1 MSEEPNPTKPLHARV
16 LIVDDHPGMATTL
29 ARAVSQIGPELEVIS
44 ANGGRDALDR
54 VKDLPV
60 DLLITDMMM
69 PDMNG
74 MELIEKLYSHPAG
87 RPAFTILMTAYD
99 VPGLKESARRLKV
112 NETIIKPFPPERLR
126 QIVRVAL
133 EGMNQTRAA
142 QPVMVSHQQF
152 KILVADDVSDN
163 VSLLAR
169 YLQSEGFHYITASD
183 GAETLDKT
191 RSEMPDLIL
200 LDVNMPQ
207 KDGFEVIKELR
218 ADPAIEHT
226 PVIILTAARIDQMDI
241 RTGLNVG
248 ADDYIT
254 KPFDRRELLAR
265 IRTKLR
271 AKESEDTIRR
281 RSKEFNI
288 LPEIGREFSARTDL
302 DELAGIILRR
312 TVETLGAGLGHIF
325 ILDSESTL
333 HKSHCVSALS
343 PAFPEEQLPPLSAM
357 LDQIKDARQGL
368 IIPDVH
374 ADLFWRNLPGD
385 SIGSILIVPLLG
397 RLNLIGLLVLIH
409 EKAGYFNTDHQLMLR
424 AIASQAAIALENAQL
439 YGNTA
444 QAGRQ
449 TAVVLQDAA
458 DAVLIF
464 NAESR
469 LGFMN
474 PAGKKLFADH
484 PAKTGQSLLRG
495 QGYDPLI
502 DLLEECRLAAAPQTG
517 QIVWSDGCPYT
528 AQITPLK
535 DGGCTALL
543 YKAAQ
548 SVN

>member
-1 MSEEPNPTKPLHARV
+1 MSEEPNPTKPLHARI

-74 MELIEKLYSHPAG
+74 MELIEKLRSHPAG

-133 EGMNQTRAA
+133 EGMNQTRAV
-142 QPVMVSHQQF
+142 QPVMVSQQQF

-207 KDGFEVIKELR
+207 KDGFEVLKELR

-241 RTGLNVG
+241 QTGLNVG

-281 RSKEFNI
+281 RNKEFNI

-325 ILDSESTL
+325 IVDSESTL
-333 HKSHCVSALS
+333 HKSYCVSASS
-343 PAFPEEQLPPLSAM
+343 PGFPEEQLPPLSAM
-357 LDQIKDARQGL
+357 LDQIKDASQGL

-397 RLNLIGLLVLIH
+397 RINLIGLLVLIH
-409 EKAGYFNTDHQLMLR
+409 EKAGYFNADHQLLLR
-424 AIASQAAIALENAQL
+424 AIASQAAIAVE
-439 YGNTA
+439 
-444 QAGRQ
+444 
-449 TAVVLQDAA
+449 DI
-458 DAVLIF
+458 LIF
-464 NAESR
+464 TSSV
-469 LGFMN
+469 
-474 PAGKKLFADH
+474 PAGNH
-484 PAKTGQSLLRG
+484 G
-495 QGYDPLI
+495 
-502 DLLEECRLAAAPQTG
+502 
-517 QIVWSDGCPYT
+517 
-528 AQITPLK
+528 
-535 DGGCTALL
+535 
-543 YKAAQ
+543 
-548 SVN
+548 